1 MVEDLDGARC
11 VTTLS
16 VDWKLGA
23 IQLSVEGELESFQKT
38 ESTAFMS
45 KEVMQLEFG
54 K

>member
-23 IQLSVEGELESFQKT
+23 IQLAVEGDKGILPENEF
-38 ESTAFMS
+38 TAFMS
-45 KEVMQLEFG
+45 KEA
-54 K
+54 KCCR